1 MTAAA
6 TPPGDTTPGLEPE
19 AVLDEHGQF
28 NVSDAEIDLTPY
40 RFEDWLTMGLFW
52 VLGLTVFYQFF
63 TRYLLNDSAAWTEEI
78 ARYMLISVVFLGA
91 VGAVRKN
98 NHIQVDFFYH
108 ILPARLVR
116 AMSTLVDLLRI
127 SFFGYACWMTWNLI
141 TRIGRQPMSVIDL
154 PMGIVYAAVLFA
166 FVLMTARAI
175 QVAIKHWRQGYS
187 VLERPE
193 MTEV

>member
-1 MTAAA
+1 MTAVNP
-6 TPPGDTTPGLEPE
+6 PPGTEQE

-28 NVSDAEIDLTPY
+28 NVADADIDLKPY
-40 RFEDWLTMGLFW
+40 RFEDWIAMGIFW
-52 VLGLTVFYQFF
+52 VLGITVFYQFF

-78 ARYMLISVVFLGA
+78 SRYLLICVIFMGA

-108 ILPARLVR
+108 ILPAKLVR
-116 AMSTLVDLLRI
+116 AMSTLVDVIRI
-127 SFFGYACWMTWNLI
+127 AFFGYACWMTWNLI

-154 PMGIVYAAVLFA
+154 PMGAVYSVVLFA
-166 FVLMTARAI
+166 FVLMTGRAI
-175 QVAIKHWRQGYS
+175 QVAIRHWRQGYS
-187 VLERPE
+187 VLERPD